1 MRVLVA
7 LSLLAL
13 ASFPSAIASAQT
25 PPIVVVGPPPT
36 GSGPPAQSAPAVP
49 RGYEIEGQLGGLQFH
64 AQITTPAPQ
73 AAPPVVAP
81 PPVVVAPP
89 AVVVP
94 PPAAS
99 VPVMTGPILV
109 VQQPTQPSYGTY
121 APAYAVPTYTVA
133 PQLDRRPAPRLDE
146 GMDFPARLALEVLG
160 AGAGFGIATG
170 LAYLVNESSRND
182 GFAPMVLGVTAGIVP
197 LGVSV
202 FGGSIAGGRG
212 RYGGAL
218 LGELVGGGLSA
229 TILLAGNVQFHEPWE
244 MIAAIAGPAILG
256 AIIGFEAQ
264 HGLRTARLEDR
275 MAHEGVQL
283 SGVSV
288 APTAQGSGAMVGLSG
303 TF

>member
-7 LSLLAL
+7 LSLLAF

-25 PPIVVVGPPPT
+25 PPIVIVGPPV

-64 AQITTPAPQ
+64 AQITTPAPP
-73 AAPPVVAP
+73 ATTP
-81 PPVVVAPP
+81 PPVVVAPPP

-94 PPAAS
+94 PPAAP
-99 VPVMTGPILV
+99 VPVMTGPMLL
-109 VQQPTQPSYGTY
+109 VQQPTYGTY
-121 APAYAVPTYTVA
+121 TPAYSVPTYAVA
-133 PQLDRRPAPRLDE
+133 PQQDRRPAPRLDE

-170 LAYLVNESSRND
+170 LAYLVNEGSRND
-182 GFAPMVLGVTAGIVP
+182 GFAPMVLGVTAGLVP

-218 LGELVGGGLSA
+218 LGELIGGGLSA
-229 TILLAGNVQFHEPWE
+229 TIILAGDIQFHEPWE

-275 MAHEGVQL
+275 MAREGVQL